1 VIDKL
6 AKRSPGMTAVIIG
19 LGVGI
24 IVLLTGIGLA
34 WVLDEIGV
42 F

>member
-1 VIDKL
+1 
-6 AKRSPGMTAVIIG
+6 MTAVIIG
-19 LGVGI
+19 PGLGI
-24 IVLLTGIGLA
+24 IGLLTGIGLA